1 MCLGESQQGVTHGKH
16 SAGLALAEA
25 EELMET
31 FSVAYTTSSDEKKI
45 TSKQS
50 WGD

>member
-1 MCLGESQQGVTHGKH
+1 MPGREPARVTHGKH